1 MTERVD
7 LFDSTYQHFTDQVLD
22 AIRKETF
29 GTDIGQNSWVTIDE
43 YERLLPWLNLTAEAH
58 VLEVASG
65 SGGPALYLARTT
77 GCRVTGI
84 DANESGVATATQMAS
99 EAAAKS
105 GAAERVEFKVANAD
119 SALPFANDSFDG
131 LLCIDSMNHFPN
143 RLAVFREWQ
152 RVLRPGRRALFTDP
166 VVISGPVTNDE
177 LALRSSIGLFLF
189 VPPGINEQLIQ
200 QAGFQLVHQE
210 DLTEN
215 AALISGRWF
224 QARHAHKDDLLR
236 IEGEERFEG
245 LQQFFAAVHRLTS
258 ERRLS
263 RIVYVVE
270 KPV

>member
-7 LFDSTYQHFTDQVLD
+7 LFDSTYKHFTDQVLD

-29 GTDIGQNSWVTIDE
+29 GTDFGQNSWVTIDE
-43 YERLLPWLNLTAEAH
+43 YERLLPWLNLTAEDH

-84 DANESGVATATQMAS
+84 DANENGVATATEM
-99 EAAAKS
+99 AAKS
-105 GAAERVEFKVANAD
+105 GAAERVQFKVANAD
-119 SALPFANDSFDG
+119 AQLPFASDSFDG

-166 VVISGPVTNDE
+166 VVLTGPVTNDE
-177 LALRSSIGLFLF
+177 LASRSSVGLFLF
-189 VPPGINEQLIQ
+189 VPPGINEQFIEQSGFKLIK
-200 QAGFQLVHQE
+200 QE
-210 DLTEN
+210 DVTDN

-224 QARHAHKDDLLR
+224 QARQAHKDDLLR
-236 IEGEERFEG
+236 IEGKERFAG

-270 KPV
+270 KPGGLT